1 LLLELSVNQ
10 PDRLENFRIAS
21 PCPANWEQM
30 NGDARVRFCDLCSL
44 HVYNISEMS
53 RAELDQLITNT
64 SGRLCARLY
73 RRSDGTIITKD
84 CPVGLRAFQRRLAK
98 RAGAICATIISFAI
112 GAFGQKATTEKSS
125 CRPQVQITKAND
137 NLQTNTRSIVGTVLD
152 RKGAAIPKVK
162 IELRRQNGGKV
173 AELESDDKGA
183 FVVRSLVADTYEL
196 SFSAKNFTPL
206 KIVEIKMN
214 DRDSVT
220 VDAIMVP
227 KGVEVEM
234 GIVAAE
240 SLLDTPAGITII
252 TGDMIRRLPIHE

>member
-1 LLLELSVNQ
+1 MNQ

-53 RAELDQLITNT
+53 RAEFDQLIANT

-152 RKGAAIPKVK
+152 RNGAAIPKVK

-214 DRDSVT
+214 DSDSVT
-220 VDAIMVP
+220 IDAVMMP
-227 KGVEVEM
+227 KGVEVVI
-234 GIVAAE
+234 GTVASE
-240 SLLDTPAGITII
+240 SLLDTPAGTTIF
-252 TGDMIRRLPIHE
+252 TGDIIRRLPIHE